1 MKMNFDKKKYTSIGL
16 SILLITGALTF
27 LYNEQPAYAVSVAYN
42 DGSVSSSISTNC
54 AARTTVATLAT
65 SFGAAAVGD
74 PNIVIATVDWVS
86 SDAGVESVVQ
96 GATSNGLYNGVTQ
109 MVGTQYTF
117 YVGTSGQGEHY
128 TYLLEDAIALANPT
142 YTVETCVS
150 ATASTAEAKILAFK
164 GLESSFIDNGNVA
177 TSAGSFVTIAT
188 LTTDLTANNHIII
201 ASIQID
207 CDGASTIAAGNIE
220 LRNSA
225 DTMLAENE
233 FHMICSSAA
242 AGDGFSIVLIATNPS
257 GAANTSYKVAV
268 QETTSGLAG
277 AEAKILAF
285 KAAND
290 EYYFTDSGSTGVTT
304 STTQLNSRAT
314 SFYNSEQIGILD
326 ATQYDDTDTQVESLV
341 VTTGHTINNVADI
354 AVNDLA
360 ISGQGAASAAGEG
373 LRHSLVYGGTLSAAN
388 PTFLST
394 ADASATGL
402 NGESKILAFSL
413 IDGVSDPNFSGM
425 QQNNMWIFAIGRM
438 YFA

>member
-1 MKMNFDKKKYTSIGL
+1 MKMNFDSKKFTSIGL
-16 SILLITGALTF
+16 SILLISGALTF
-27 LYNEQPAYAVSVAYN
+27 LYNERPAYAVTLEYV
-42 DGSVSSSISTNC
+42 DGAVSGSISTNC
-54 AARTTVATLAT
+54 ASRTTIATLAT
-65 SFGAAAVGD
+65 SFGAAALGD
-74 PNIVIATVDWVS
+74 PNVVIATVDWVS
-86 SDAGVESVVQ
+86 TDAGDESIVQ

-109 MVGTQYTF
+109 MVGTQYTM

-128 TYLLEDAIALANPT
+128 TYLLEDTVALANPT

-164 GLESSFIDNGNVA
+164 GLESSFVDNGNVA

-225 DTMLAENE
+225 DAMLSENE
-233 FHMICSSAA
+233 FHMLCTSAA
-242 AGDGFSIVLIATNPS
+242 DGDGMSIVLIATNPS

-290 EYYFTDSGSTGVTT
+290 EYYFTDGTSTTVTT
-304 STTQLNSRAT
+304 STTQLNSQAT

-326 ATQYDDTDTQVESLV
+326 ATQFDDTDTQVESLV
-341 VTTGHTINNVADI
+341 VSEGHTIVNGGTL
-354 AVNDLA
+354 AVNDMA
-360 ISGQGAASAAGEG
+360 ISGMGASGAAGEG
-373 LRHSLVYGGTLSAAN
+373 VRHSLVYGGTTTSAN
-388 PTFLST
+388 PTYLSN

-402 NGESKILAFSL
+402 NGESKFLAFSL
-413 IDGVSDPNFSGM
+413 IDGVSDPNGTGM
-425 QQNNMWIFAIGRM
+425 QQNNMWIFAIARM
-438 YFA
+438 EYM